1 MATMNSIGTFIL
13 MEEERMLDFDRSMLR
28 VLMDMD
34 LSKGFLATLE
44 IIWDEGSFIHRLDY

>member
-13 MEEERMLDFDRSMLR
+13 MEEERLLDFENSMSR
-28 VLMDMD
+28 VLVEMD
-34 LSKGFLATLE
+34 LSKGFPYALE